1 MGGRGG
7 SSVQSRK
14 MHPEYARAV
23 ESAKVKIKA
32 EEKEAKART
41 QRIVNS
47 IKARNEG
54 IKNMLNRMLNGKRKF
69 KNLQGLHNKGN
80 LKNLTK
86 PMQKA
91 KKYTNQSQK
100 ILEKNRRIKWAEEVE
115 VQ

>member
-54 IKNMLNRMLNGKRKF
+54 IKKYAKQNAEWKKKVQESARLAQQGKLEESNKAYAEGKKIYESIPKDFRK
-69 KNLQGLHNKGN
+69 
-80 LKNLTK
+80 
-86 PMQKA
+86 
-91 KKYTNQSQK
+91 
-100 ILEKNRRIKWAEEVE
+100 E
-115 VQ
+115 